1 MTNDKDTTVVII
13 GAAVAGLSAAIAL
26 RQCGIDSALFERS
39 DDVVAQQ
46 TGSGLHLGYNGTRAL
61 KHLGILDG
69 LEALGGPVGRFEFR
83 TYKDK
88 HLGTTPA
95 LEGELALGVQ
105 RPTLL
110 RYLLDNA
117 GGDNV
122 RHGVEFER
130 FEQEGDGVTAHFT
143 DGSSVRGDVL
153 VGADGLRSKVRA
165 QLLGESEPR
174 YAGYTARRGVVE
186 TELATDKLHRNF
198 LGSGQRFK
206 SHPVTRERVYWTA
219 SINEPPRDDFPVGAE
234 LKRTILERYDGWPE
248 PIRTFVE
255 STDDANTFFT
265 NTYDRDPV
273 DRWGEGRVTL
283 LGDAAHPMTWDRGQ
297 GACQGMEGAIFLAQR
312 LAGAGGDPEPA
323 LRAWEQERIPRT
335 KRIVQR
341 SRSAGS
347 MEQSESPVK
356 CFLRNRLISVVTN
369 GAFYARAHKDLQ
381 VDYSA

>member
-1 MTNDKDTTVVII
+1 MTDKDTTVVVI
-13 GAAVAGLSAAIAL
+13 GAGVAGLTAAIAL
-26 RQCGIDSALFERS
+26 RQVGIDSALFERS
-39 DDVVAQQ
+39 DDVVSQQ
-46 TGSGLHLGYNGTRAL
+46 TASGLHLGYNGTRAL
-61 KHLGILDG
+61 KHLGVLDG
-69 LEALGGPVGRFEFR
+69 IEELGGPVGRFEFR

-105 RPTLL
+105 RPTLHE
-110 RYLLDNA
+110 YLIDIV
-117 GGDNV
+117 GRDNV
-122 RHGVEFER
+122 RHGTELER
-130 FEQEGDGVTAHFT
+130 FEQDGDGVTAHFS

-165 QLLGESEPR
+165 QLLGESEPSYR
-174 YAGYTARRGVVE
+174 GYTARRGIVE
-186 TELATDKLHRNF
+186 TDLATDKLHRNF

-219 SINEPPRDDFPVGAE
+219 SINEPARDDFPVGAE
-234 LKRTILERYDGWPE
+234 LKQTVLEKYDGWPE

-297 GACQGMEGAIFLAQR
+297 GACQGMEGSIFLAQR
-312 LAGAGGDPEPA
+312 LRDAGGDSERA
-323 LRAWEQERIPRT
+323 LREWEQERIPRT

-341 SRSAGS
+341 SRAAGS
-347 MEQSESPVK
+347 SEQVESPVK

-369 GAFYARAHKDLQ
+369 GFFYARAHRNLQ